1 MLRRIVG
8 WVVLVPLSLALIVF
22 ALANRQLT
30 VVNFNPLVSPEAL
43 AGPGAG
49 VPLFLVIF
57 VFLLCGVVLGGIAAW
72 FAAGDVRRDRRRWR
86 REAERLGRE
95 LDSLRRTTAAPAR
108 GLAPLDI
115 DDLVDTH

>member
-8 WVVLVPLSLALIVF
+8 WIVLVPLSLVLIVF

-43 AGPGAG
+43 GAPGVG

-57 VFLLCGVVLGGIAAW
+57 GFLLLGVVFGGVATW
-72 FAAGDVRRDRRRWR
+72 FASGQVRREKRQWQ
-86 REAERLGRE
+86 REAARLGRE
-95 LDSLRRTTAAPAR
+95 LDTTRRTGAPRRAPTA
-108 GLAPLDI
+108 LDI
-115 DDLVDTH
+115 DDLVDTP